1 MDMASGTFVVH
12 SAPRAVVNHIEWAVN
27 GLIGAPQRFRWRE
40 YPGQPGL
47 VKLSLSW
54 ESSPGFA
61 AKLASTLRGWVD
73 LRFEIDENAT
83 ARHPGVLIM
92 HTPAL
97 GLHTAEVNQSGSVVL
112 SAERLHVLV
121 ESSEHEF
128 GALRRALA
136 DALGEQWEQELEPY
150 RRGELVPTAPQLH
163 AVG

>member
-40 YPGQPGL
+40 YPDQPGL

-54 ESSPGFA
+54 AANSGFA
-61 AKLASTLRGWVD
+61 SKLASTLRGWSDV
-73 LRFEIDENAT
+73 RFEIFEDPTNL
-83 ARHPGVLIM
+83 HPGVLVM

-97 GLHTAEVNQSGSVVL
+97 GLYTAEVNQAGSVVL
-112 SAERLHVLV
+112 SADRLRALV
-121 ESSEHEF
+121 DSSEHDF
-128 GALRRALA
+128 ASLQRALR
-136 DALGEQWEQELEPY
+136 DSLGEQWEQELEPY
-150 RRGELVPTAPQLH
+150 RRGEPVLTVPQLH